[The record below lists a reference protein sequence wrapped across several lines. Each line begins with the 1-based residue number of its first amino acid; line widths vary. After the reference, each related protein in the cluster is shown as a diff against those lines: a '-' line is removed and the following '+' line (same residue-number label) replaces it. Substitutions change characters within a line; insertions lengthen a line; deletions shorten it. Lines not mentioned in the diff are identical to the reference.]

1 MKSILYL
8 SYTGLLEPLGQ
19 SQILAYLK
27 RLSREHQFTL
37 ITFEKSSDMA
47 DPEKVDQLKKECHQ
61 LGICWIPKI
70 YHNKPRMLATLWD
83 LWVLLYSTWRYSCSK
98 KISLVHCRSYIPA
111 MAAWLSRKL
120 TGVPF
125 VFDMRGLW
133 LDEMIDANRLVR
145 DSVTHKILR
154 WVERRLLQDSV
165 QIVSLTQ
172 AAVEYL
178 VANNKQLQ
186 ADKFTVIPTCV
197 DLTRFTGSKT
207 EVGDKITIGT
217 MGTVIGGWYKLDWF
231 FRTLQLSVPVF
242 NEPSFKVITKDD
254 HNQLMAMAGEYGL
267 GNIEIKSSLPAEIQ
281 NSIQN
286 LTFAILYF
294 TPGVSKIGSAPTRM
308 AEFLACGIP
317 VLANR
322 GVGDMAGLVEQ
333 YGIGGVVEDG
343 SEAAITAALEQ
354 MQVFLADP
362 DYPQRCKN
370 AAVELFSADVGAT
383 KYREVYQRALLDILP
398 PLKERDPR

>member
-27 RLSREHQFTL
+27 RLSSDHQYTL
-37 ITFEKSSDMA
+37 VTFEKRSDLA
-47 DPEKVDQLKKECHQ
+47 DQEKVEQLKKECQQH
-61 LGICWIPKI
+61 GIHWLPKQ

-83 LWVLLYSTWRYSCSK
+83 LWVLLYSTWNLSRGNQAE
-98 KISLVHCRSYIPA
+98 LVHCRSYIPA
-111 MAAWLSRKL
+111 MAAWLSGKL

-125 VFDMRGLW
+125 VFDMRALW

-145 DSVTHKILR
+145 NSITHRILR
-154 WVERRLLQDSV
+154 WVERRLLQDSA

-172 AAVEYL
+172 AAVGYL
-178 VANNKQLQ
+178 VANNQQLQ

-197 DLTRFTGSKT
+197 DLTRFTGSKAVNSS
-207 EVGDKITIGT
+207 EITIGT

-231 FRTLQLSVPVF
+231 FRTLQLSVPLF
-242 NEPSFKVITKDD
+242 NQPSFKVITKDD
-254 HNQLMAMAGEYGL
+254 HDKLTVMAGEYGL
-267 GNIEIKSSLPAEIQ
+267 SRIEVKSSLPVDIQDNIQ
-281 NSIQN
+281 NI
-286 LTFAILYF
+286 TFAILYF
-294 TPGVSKIGSAPTRM
+294 TSGVSKLGSAPTRM

-322 GVGDMAGLVEQ
+322 GVGDMADLVEQ
-333 YGIGGVVEDG
+333 YGIGVVLEDG
-343 SEAAITAALEQ
+343 SEAAIAAALVQ
-354 MQVFLADP
+354 MQDLLADP

-370 AAVELFSADVGAT
+370 AAMELFSADVGAT
-383 KYREVYQRALLDILP
+383 KYRIVYQRAFHEKISTCIV
-398 PLKERDPR
+398 

>member
-27 RLSREHQFTL
+27 RLSSDHQFTL
-37 ITFEKSSDMA
+37 VTFEKNSDLA
-47 DPEKVDQLKKECHQ
+47 DQQKVKQLKKQCQ
-61 LGICWIPKI
+61 QYGIHWLPKK

-83 LWVLLYSTWRYSCSK
+83 LWVLLYSTWSLSHSDK
-98 KISLVHCRSYIPA
+98 VALVHCRSYIPA
-111 MAAWLSRKL
+111 MAAWLSGKL

-125 VFDMRGLW
+125 VFDMRALW

-145 DSVTHKILR
+145 NSITHKILR
-154 WVERRLLQDSV
+154 WVEQRLLQDSAH
-165 QIVSLTQ
+165 IVSLTQ
-172 AAVEYL
+172 AAVGYL
-178 VANNKQLQ
+178 AANDKQLQ

-197 DLTRFTGSKT
+197 DLTRFTDSKAAIS
-207 EVGDKITIGT
+207 DKTTIGT

-231 FRTLQLSVPVF
+231 FRTLQLSATVF
-242 NEPSFKVITKDD
+242 NKPSFKVITKDD
-254 HNQLMAMAGEYGL
+254 HGKLTAMASDYGL
-267 GNIEIKSSLPAEIQ
+267 GDIEVASSLPADIQDNIQ
-281 NSIQN
+281 NIS
-286 LTFAILYF
+286 FAILYF

-322 GVGDMAGLVEQ
+322 GVGDMADLVEQ
-333 YGIGGVVEDG
+333 YGIGVVVEDG
-343 SEAAITAALEQ
+343 SEEAITAALGK
-354 MQVFLADP
+354 MKALLADP
-362 DYPQRCKN
+362 HYPQCCKR

-383 KYREVYQRALLDILP
+383 KYRAVYQRAFHEKISTCIV
-398 PLKERDPR
+398 

>member
-27 RLSREHQFTL
+27 RLSSDHQYTL
-37 ITFEKSSDMA
+37 VTFEKRSDLA
-47 DPEKVDQLKKECHQ
+47 DQEKVEQLKNECRQH
-61 LGICWIPKI
+61 GILWLPKQ

-83 LWVLLYSTWRYSCSK
+83 LWVLLYSTWYLSRGNQVE
-98 KISLVHCRSYIPA
+98 LVHCRSYIPA
-111 MAAWLSRKL
+111 MAAWLSGKL

-125 VFDMRGLW
+125 VFDMRALW

-145 DSVTHKILR
+145 NSITHKILR
-154 WVERRLLQDSV
+154 WIERRLLQDSA

-172 AAVEYL
+172 AAVGYL

-186 ADKFTVIPTCV
+186 ANKFTVIPTCV
-197 DLTRFTGSKT
+197 DLTRFTGSKAVNSN
-207 EVGDKITIGT
+207 EITIGT

-242 NEPSFKVITKDD
+242 NQPSFKVITKDD
-254 HNQLMAMAGEYGL
+254 QDKLTVMAGEYGL
-267 GNIEIKSSLPAEIQ
+267 GSIEVKSSLPVDIQDNIQ
-281 NSIQN
+281 NI
-286 LTFAILYF
+286 TFAILYF
-294 TPGVSKIGSAPTRM
+294 TSGVSKIGSAPTRM

-322 GVGDMAGLVEQ
+322 GVGDMADLVEQ
-333 YGIGGVVEDG
+333 YGIGVVLEDG
-343 SEAAITAALEQ
+343 SEAAITAALVQ
-354 MQVFLADP
+354 MQDLLADP

-370 AAVELFSADVGAT
+370 AAMELFSADVGAS
-383 KYREVYQRALLDILP
+383 KYRAVYQRACHEKISTCIV
-398 PLKERDPR
+398 